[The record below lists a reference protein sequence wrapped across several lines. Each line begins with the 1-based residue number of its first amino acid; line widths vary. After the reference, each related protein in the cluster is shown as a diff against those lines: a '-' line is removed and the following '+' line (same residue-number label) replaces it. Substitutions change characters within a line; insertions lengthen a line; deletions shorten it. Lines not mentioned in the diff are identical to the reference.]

1 MSNFDDIFEGQSS
14 GYRREDK
21 TFDKEAWAAKKQAER
36 KEIYALADSTAEA
49 IKGDGNKFR
58 DYLDVQSRFDRYSAT
73 NALLILAQMPQA
85 TQLKDFDGWKDAGAS
100 VQKKATSIRI
110 LEPGKEYDRTDGGT
124 GTSYDVKRV
133 FDVSQTR
140 GRMRPAPAV
149 KLDDRVLL
157 KALISRTPI
166 PIQTVDVLP
175 NNAGAL
181 YDHDQ
186 QVVFVVRNMGAE
198 DIFRSVSKELAHVE
212 LAGMKQDYNRSDA
225 AFAAYSAS
233 YMLCKKYGIDVSGYD
248 FTRLPTSFR
257 ESKPQE
263 VRAALTEMR
272 DAASG
277 ISARMSR
284 ALEQARSTRGKEQ
297 ER

>member
-1 MSNFDDIFEGQSS
+1 MVSKNLLHTRSRS
-14 GYRREDK
+14 
-21 TFDKEAWAAKKQAER
+21 A
-36 KEIYALADSTAEA
+36 
-49 IKGDGNKFR
+49 NKSCAF
-58 DYLDVQSRFDRYSAT
+58 SRG
-73 NALLILAQMPQA
+73 IL
-85 TQLKDFDGWKDAGAS
+85 
-100 VQKKATSIRI
+100 
-110 LEPGKEYDRTDGGT
+110 
-124 GTSYDVKRV
+124 
-133 FDVSQTR
+133 
-140 GRMRPAPAV
+140 

-157 KALISRTPI
+157 KALISRTPV
-166 PIQTVDVLP
+166 PIQTVDALP

-233 YMLCKKYGIDVSGYD
+233 YMLCKKYGIDVSSYD

-284 ALEQARSTRGKEQ
+284 ALEQTRSPRGKEQ

>member
-1 MSNFDDIFEGQSS
+1 MSNFDDIFDGQSS

-21 TFDKEAWAAKKQAER
+21 PFDKEAWAAKKQSER
-36 KEIYALADSTAEA
+36 KEVYALADSTAEA

-100 VQKKATSIRI
+100 VQRKATCIKI
-110 LEPGKEYDRTDGGT
+110 LEPGKEYARTDGGI

-140 GRMRPAPAV
+140 GRVRPAPAV
-149 KLDDRVLL
+149 KFDDRVLL
-157 KALISRTPI
+157 KALISRTPV
-166 PIQTVDVLP
+166 PIQTVDALP

-212 LAGMKQDYNRSDA
+212 LAGMRKDYNRSDA
-225 AFAAYSAS
+225 AFAAYSTS

-284 ALEQARSTRGKEQ
+284 ALEQTHSPRGKEQ

>member
-21 TFDKEAWAAKKQAER
+21 PFDKEAWAAKKQAER
-36 KEIYALADSTAEA
+36 KEVYALADSTAEA

-140 GRMRPAPAV
+140 GRVRPAPAV
-149 KLDDRVLL
+149 KLDDRRRKCCL
-157 KALISRTPI
+157 
-166 PIQTVDVLP
+166 
-175 NNAGAL
+175 
-181 YDHDQ
+181 
-186 QVVFVVRNMGAE
+186 F
-198 DIFRSVSKELAHVE
+198 
-212 LAGMKQDYNRSDA
+212 
-225 AFAAYSAS
+225 
-233 YMLCKKYGIDVSGYD
+233 
-248 FTRLPTSFR
+248 
-257 ESKPQE
+257 
-263 VRAALTEMR
+263 
-272 DAASG
+272 
-277 ISARMSR
+277 
-284 ALEQARSTRGKEQ
+284 
-297 ER
+297 

>member
-1 MSNFDDIFEGQSS
+1 MAKEEK
-14 GYRREDK
+14 RVLTLDK
-21 TFDKEAWAAKKQAER
+21 YEHGVV
-36 KEIYALADSTAEA
+36 I
-49 IKGDGNKFR
+49 
-58 DYLDVQSRFDRYSAT
+58 
-73 NALLILAQMPQA
+73 NALNEMRNDLIGENRP
-85 TQLKDFDGWKDAGAS
+85 TDA
-100 VQKKATSIRI
+100 V
-110 LEPGKEYDRTDGGT
+110 
-124 GTSYDVKRV
+124 
-133 FDVSQTR
+133 
-140 GRMRPAPAV
+140 
-149 KLDDRVLL
+149 DDVLL
-157 KALISRTPI
+157 KALISRTPV
-166 PIQTVDVLP
+166 PIQTVDALP
-175 NNAGAL
+175 NNSGAL
-181 YDHDQ
+181 YDHGQ

-263 VRAALTEMR
+263 VRATLTEMR

-284 ALEQARSTRGKEQ
+284 ALEQTRSTRGKEQ

>member
-21 TFDKEAWAAKKQAER
+21 TFDKEAWVAKKQAER
-36 KEIYALADSTAEA
+36 KEVYSLADSTAEA

-110 LEPGKEYDRTDGGT
+110 LELGKEYDRSDGGT

-140 GRMRPAPAV
+140 GRVRPAPAV

-157 KALISRTPI
+157 KALISRTPV
-166 PIQTVDVLP
+166 PIQTVDTLP

-284 ALEQARSTRGKEQ
+284 ALEQTRSTRGKEQ

>member
-14 GYRREDK
+14 GHHREEK
-21 TFDKEAWAAKKQAER
+21 PFDKEAWAAKKQAER
-36 KEIYALADSTAEA
+36 KEVYSLADSTAEA

-110 LEPGKEYDRTDGGT
+110 LEPGKEYDRSDGST

-140 GRMRPAPAV
+140 GRVRPAPAV

-157 KALISRTPI
+157 KALISRTPV
-166 PIQTVDVLP
+166 PIQTVDALP

-277 ISARMSR
+277 ISAKMSR
-284 ALEQARSTRGKEQ
+284 ALEQTRSTRGKEQ

>member
-21 TFDKEAWAAKKQAER
+21 PFDKEAWAVKKQAER
-36 KEIYALADSTAEA
+36 KEVYALADSTAEA

-124 GTSYDVKRV
+124 GTFYDVKRV

-140 GRMRPAPAV
+140 GRGRPAPAV

-157 KALISRTPI
+157 KALISHTPV
-166 PIQTVDVLP
+166 PIQTVDALP

-198 DIFRSVSKELAHVE
+198 DIFCSVSKELAHVE

-263 VRAALTEMR
+263 VRATLTEMR

-284 ALEQARSTRGKEQ
+284 ALEQTRSTRGKEQ